1 MSDFVG
7 KLTDWT
13 GELAG
18 LLWGNPLTLV
28 ILLGMGLY
36 LTIRLGLV
44 QIRGFRHSIGLI
56 SGTYH
61 RPHHE
66 GQITHFQ
73 ALSTALSATVGTG
86 NIAGVAT
93 AISLGGPGAL
103 FWMWMTA
110 FFGMATKFTECT
122 LSLKFRQVDA
132 NGDISGG
139 PMYTLLH
146 GLRMKRM
153 AVLFASFA
161 LIASFGIGNMVQANS
176 VVDGLGYL
184 FPQIRDSAWLAGGV
198 LAFLVGLVILGGVR
212 RIARVASAIVPFM
225 ALLYVGAAI
234 LVLINHAAEIPS
246 ALATI
251 LNHALN
257 PWAVG
262 GAAVGEA
269 IRWGV
274 ARGLFSN
281 EAGLGSSPMAHA
293 AAKTNEQ
300 VREGLVAM
308 MEPFI
313 DTLVICTMTG
323 LVIVVTGA
331 YTLQQDDLVGAALTA
346 HAFQSSIGVAGAGV
360 VGVGLSLFAFSTM
373 IAWSYY
379 GDRSARFLFGEGAV
393 RPYRLLFTFLVMIG
407 AAVPLKLVWNIAD
420 VTNILM
426 ALPNLL
432 SLALLAGLAQR
443 LKNEYFAR
451 SFMVEQEQAGS

>member
-1 MSDFVG
+1 MSEALAT
-7 KLTDWT
+7 LTART
-13 GELAG
+13 GELSG
-18 LLWGNPLTLV
+18 LLWSNGLTLLV
-28 ILLGMGLY
+28 LLGMGLY
-36 LTIRLGLV
+36 LTIRMGLV
-44 QIRGFRHSIGLI
+44 QVRGFRHSIALV
-56 SGTYH
+56 SGRYSCPTDS
-61 RPHHE
+61 
-66 GQITHFQ
+66 GQISHFQ

-103 FWMWMTA
+103 FWMWVTA

-122 LSLKFRQVDA
+122 LSLKFRE
-132 NGDISGG
+132 ISPDGQIAGG
-139 PMYTLLH
+139 PMYTLLN
-146 GLRMKRM
+146 GLKMKRT
-153 AVLFASFA
+153 ATLFAGFA

-184 FPQIRDSAWLAGGV
+184 YPAVHDYAWLVGGAMA
-198 LAFLVGLVILGGVR
+198 LLVGLVILGGVR
-212 RIARVASAIVPFM
+212 RIAHVASAIVPAM
-225 ALLYVGAAI
+225 ALLYISGAL
-234 LVLINHAAEIPS
+234 LVLFNQAERIPQ

-251 LNHALN
+251 FNHALN

-293 AAKTNEQ
+293 AARTNEP

-308 MEPFI
+308 LEPFV

-323 LVIVVTGA
+323 LVIVTTGA
-331 YTLQQDDLVGAALTA
+331 YQTGQTELVGAALTA
-346 HAFQSSIGVAGAGV
+346 HAFESSLGTAGAAV
-360 VGVGLSLFAFSTM
+360 VGLGLSLFAFSTI

-379 GDRSARFLFGEGAV
+379 GDRSAHFLFGESAV
-393 RPYRLLFTFLVMIG
+393 RPYRVIFTFLVLVG
-407 AAVPLKLVWNIAD
+407 AAVPLQLVWNIAD
-420 VTNILM
+420 ITNILM

-432 SLALLAGLAQR
+432 SLALLAGLVQR
-443 LKNEYFAR
+443 LKNAYFYGDASQDDR
-451 SFMVEQEQAGS
+451 TKS